1 MERRNGCEN
10 IGITSI
16 DTFENG
22 NTQKFVKSAK
32 ASYIAWRGKYWF
44 KTIVHGIPG
53 RSSRVNIVSD
63 KTYQIDQQ
71 ENHRETQVHAA
82 LPLEIEPQAES
93 NGNRHPT
100 EIENAG
106 HKIGHTTMVLSK
118 ELTRNQRLSAHCNA
132 KQAFLSLI
140 KSLHIDGVYFVIGPY
155 SHPIIRY
162 SENNKRKQ
170 SYRKLSGIAS

>member
-16 DTFENG
+16 DAFENG

-32 ASYIAWRGKYWF
+32 ASDIAWCGKYWF

-71 ENHRETQVHAA
+71 ENHRETQVHAT
-82 LPLEIEPQAES
+82 LSLEIEPQAES
-93 NGNRHPT
+93 NGHGHPT

-140 KSLHIDGVYFVIGPY
+140 KSLHVDGVHLVVGPY
-155 SHPIIRY
+155 SHPVIGNAKHN
-162 SENNKRKQ
+162 ERKQ
-170 SYRKLSGIAS
+170 SYRQLAGIAS